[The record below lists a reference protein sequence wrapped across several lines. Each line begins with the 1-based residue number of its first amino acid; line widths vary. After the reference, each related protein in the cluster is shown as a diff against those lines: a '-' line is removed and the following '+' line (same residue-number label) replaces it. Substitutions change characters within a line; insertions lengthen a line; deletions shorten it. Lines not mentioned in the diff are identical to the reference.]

1 VKGCRVVEVNLEAAN
16 KDELVKFYEDAFG
29 MRFDRDQHGSGPV
42 HYHVV
47 FGTWQ
52 TDSFFL
58 LNISQADGE
67 PRPSSFGFLVDDL
80 KGSHRRGI
88 AAGAREVAAPQ
99 DIPGMP
105 RSSSLEDPSGNTV
118 NLYQA

>member
-1 VKGCRVVEVNLEAAN
+1 
-16 KDELVKFYEDAFG
+16 
-29 MRFDRDQHGSGPV
+29 
-42 HYHVV
+42 VV

-58 LNISQADGE
+58 LNISQADDDL
-67 PRPSSFGFLVDDL
+67 RPSSFGFLVDDL
-80 KGSHRRGI
+80 EAFHRRGL

-99 DIPGMP
+99 HMPGMP
-105 RSSSLEDPSGNTV
+105 RSSCLQDPSGNTL